1 MLSPPS
7 SIDRSFARA
16 LLALLLSKHLIKLPR
31 LANSPLFQKIAW
43 DGTQMV
49 KGAANKSA
57 EEIKKSAL
65 YRTAAYRMME
75 QTTKLKQSEAYQQI
89 QSNHARKNISEELE
103 HYLVHQAMFGDMAS
117 TLVVRMKDP
126 ESIREDESITL
137 PLFAPP
143 HCYVSCRLC
152 PATPT

>member
-1 MLSPPS
+1 MSLHNFTRLINAFAPIIHR
-7 SIDRSFARA
+7 SIVRT
-16 LLALLLSKHLIKLPR
+16 

-89 QSNHARKNISEELE
+89 QSNHGFQNFQNIM
-103 HYLVHQAMFGDMAS
+103 QNF
-117 TLVVRMKDP
+117 
-126 ESIREDESITL
+126 IREL
-137 PLFAPP
+137 RRNRVL
-143 HCYVSCRLC
+143 
-152 PATPT
+152 